1 MSIER
6 QNESQNE
13 FPQENSLSR
22 RSALRSMVGGSA
34 LLSGIVSQLLAE
46 ERPQASS
53 ADPLAP
59 KPTHF
64 RAKAK
69 RVIFLYMSGGVS
81 HVDSWDPKPRLF
93 ADAGKT
99 VPVDEFQGR
108 KGDYKMFLKRPEWEF
123 APHGKSGIEVSSL
136 FPQMAECVDDL
147 CVIRSMKSDHTNH
160 YEATLGIHTG
170 SFTFARPSIGSWVSY
185 GLGTENRNLPSF
197 VVIAPHSPYA
207 GGQVWGSDFLPGSH
221 QGTLVVPGPEPVAN
235 IRRRAPTT
243 RLQELELGF
252 MLRMNERHQAARA
265 QDPFLAARIKSFE
278 TAFGMQSEMPEV
290 FDLSQESPTTLDLY
304 GLERGST
311 KGFAWQCLVARRLV
325 ERGVRFVELIDVGS
339 SNNWDAHGDMQTHAP
354 LAKNVD
360 QPIAGLLRDL
370 KQRGML
376 DDTLVVWTTEFG
388 RTPFNA
394 AADAKGREHH
404 HWVFSSW
411 LAGAG
416 VKPGMT
422 YGESDDYGIN
432 VAKDPVHIHD
442 FHATILHMMGL
453 DHTRLTYRH
462 TGRDYRLTD
471 VHGNVVTPILA

>member
-1 MSIER
+1 MTY
-6 QNESQNE
+6 QPA
-13 FPQENSLSR
+13 FDPSR
-22 RSALRSMVGGSA
+22 RGLLRTMVGGSM
-34 LLSGIVSQLLAE
+34 LLPGIVSQLLAE
-46 ERPQASS
+46 DASPSSS

-64 RAKAK
+64 PPKAK

-81 HVDSWDPKPRLF
+81 HIDSFDPKPKLF

-99 VPVDEFQGR
+99 IPVNEFQGR
-108 KGDYKMFLKRPEWEF
+108 KGDFSMFLKRPQWEF
-123 APHGKSGIEVSSL
+123 APHGNCGTQVSSL
-136 FPQMAECVDDL
+136 FPNVAECVDDL

-170 SFTFARPSIGSWVSY
+170 SFTFARPSIGSWISY
-185 GLGTENRNLPSF
+185 GLGTMNRNLPSF
-197 VVIAPHSPYA
+197 VVIAPQSPYA

-221 QGTLVVPGPEPVAN
+221 QGTLVVPGAEPVAN
-235 IRRRAPTT
+235 IQRRVPSS
-243 RLQELELGF
+243 RLQELELGI
-252 MLRMNERHQAARA
+252 LAGRNQRHLASNSN
-265 QDPFLAARIKSFE
+265 DPQLAARIKSFE
-278 TAFGMQSEMPEV
+278 TAFGMQAEMPEV
-290 FDLSQESPTTLDLY
+290 FELSRESDATLKMY

-325 ERGVRFVELIDVGS
+325 EKGVRFVELIDVGS
-339 SNNWDAHGDMQTHAP
+339 SGNWDAHGDMLTHNP

-376 DDTLVVWTTEFG
+376 EDTLVVWTTEFG
-388 RTPFNA
+388 RTPFNSA
-394 AADAKGREHH
+394 AGAAGREHH

-416 VKPGMT
+416 VKPGIT
-422 YGESDDYGIN
+422 YGESDEYGID
-432 VAKDPVHIHD
+432 VAKDPVHVHD
-442 FHATILHMMGL
+442 FHATILHLMGL
-453 DHTRLTYRH
+453 DHERLTFRH

-471 VHGNVVTPILA
+471 VHGNVVKGILA

>member
-1 MSIER
+1 MNNNPTFEMT
-6 QNESQNE
+6 
-13 FPQENSLSR
+13 R
-22 RSALRSMVGGSA
+22 RSALRSLVGGSM
-34 LLSGIVSQLLAE
+34 LLPGILSQLMADE
-46 ERPQASS
+46 SARAND
-53 ADPLAP
+53 ADPLSP

-64 RAKAK
+64 PPKAK

-81 HVDSWDPKPRLF
+81 HVDSWDPKPKLQ

-99 VPVDEFQGR
+99 VSVNEFQGR
-108 KGDYKMFLKRPEWEF
+108 KGDFKMFLQRPRWDF
-123 APHGKSGIEVSSL
+123 SPHGKCGTEVSSL
-136 FPQMAECVDDL
+136 FPHMAECVDDL
-147 CVIRSMKSDHTNH
+147 CVIRSMRSDHTNH

-185 GLGTENRNLPSF
+185 GLGTVNQNLPSY

-207 GGQVWGSDFLPGSH
+207 GGQVWGSDFLPGAH
-221 QGTLVVPGPEPVAN
+221 QGTLMLPGREPVAN
-235 IRRRAPTT
+235 IQRRVSTS
-243 RLQELELGF
+243 RLQELELAA
-252 MLRMNERHQAARA
+252 MAKMNVRHLATRSGDQL
-265 QDPFLAARIKSFE
+265 LAARIKSFE
-278 TAFGMQSEMPEV
+278 TAFGMQAEMPEI
-290 FDLSQESPTTLDLY
+290 FDLSREEEATLQLY

-311 KGFAWQCLVARRLV
+311 TGFAWQCLIARRLA

-339 SNNWDAHGDMQTHAP
+339 SDNWDAHGDMNTHEP

-360 QPIAGLLRDL
+360 RPIAGLLRDL

-376 DDTLVVWTTEFG
+376 EDTLVVWTTEFG

-411 LAGAG
+411 LAGGG
-416 VKPGMT
+416 VKPGVT

-432 VAKDPVHIHD
+432 VGTNEVHVHD
-442 FHATILHMMGL
+442 FHATILHLLGL

-462 TGRDYRLTD
+462 SGRDYRLTD
-471 VHGNVVTPILA
+471 VHGNVISPILS